1 MARATLAATFGIL
14 RIINFRAVR
23 RHALRAALA
32 AFSLGGGVAVV
43 VAVMIE
49 TTSVSTAVDD
59 VGYQIAGPAPMRIVG
74 AATRGG
80 IGQGVIDTAK
90 ATPGVS
96 AVVPV
101 IRGVTLIRDGDRD
114 TFGLA
119 LGVDCSAQWIVDP
132 KVCQRGQREPPPAIS
147 AALGKSLGARST
159 LVTDAGQVSLDKFQ
173 RVSDLDSVNNG
184 LVVVLP
190 LSSAKVQFARSGRV
204 DMAYINVA
212 KDADASEVQSRLENA
227 LGPGFTVQPR
237 SEPARGFNVND
248 ILFPLLAIFALISV
262 GVGIILIAQITR
274 LSVEERRREIAIGAA
289 LGASPSSIMT
299 GFLSE
304 AALLGAAGSA
314 MGVLTGIVIARPIVA
329 SASVLT
335 ERFVGVTVPVVLNPG
350 ILVVGPAAGVL
361 LAVLA
366 AVGPS
371 ISASN
376 TPIAA
381 ELSGRAAQ
389 EQSQPRSIWFKAAA
403 PLAVGLAGA
412 AAARLATLS
421 GGLRSWQAGVADGGA
436 VIAIIGVLLATAY
449 LSAQT
454 ITTLRLRPDR
464 THGATFTIA
473 LTALR
478 ADRARTAAISGAVAV
493 PVVVAILLSGFLV
506 AIHRGAT
513 NVAES
518 QAEGRA
524 VATTT
529 RFSDYGPIDARFAP
543 KTVAKLA
550 ALPRVSTTERI
561 AEIEIS
567 LSDGSLAH
575 IQAQDRPSFPFG
587 VLAGQPPKASMA
599 AHELVIGGVL
609 AREKN
614 LHLGDTL
621 LLGSGINAQAM
632 AIGTI
637 VATPEYGGRRIYMS
651 YPTAEQIYGPQP
663 PALILA
669 TPVAGST
676 VDQVAEDIAA
686 AKFIQPVKAVDTAG
700 YAAKIAGAIA
710 RYLKQL
716 NTLKYGLLAIAFV
729 SVLSTLLLVGL
740 RRRREIALIR
750 ALGATRQKVFSIT
763 TIEAV
768 IAGAVGALF
777 GAVLSVAVI
786 EAVRRA
792 AIVNVGLIT
801 PMVFPW
807 FDAILYAGLATF
819 AAIFAAVIP
828 AWKST
833 QAAPAAELR
842 DE

>member
-1 MARATLAATFGIL
+1 MANVTLAATFGIL

-49 TTSVSTAVDD
+49 TTSVSTAIDD

-80 IGQGVIDTAK
+80 IGPAAIDTAK
-90 ATPGVS
+90 AVDGVS
-96 AVVPV
+96 SVVPV
-101 IRGVTLIRDGDRD
+101 IRGVTLIRDGNRES
-114 TFGLA
+114 FGLA
-119 LGVDCSAQWIVDP
+119 LGIDCSAQWIIDP
-132 KVCQRGQREPPPAIS
+132 KVCQRGQAEPPPAIS
-147 AALGKSLGARST
+147 AVLGKSLAASST
-159 LVTDAGQVSLDKFQ
+159 LVTDAGQLSMDKFQ
-173 RVSDLDSVNNG
+173 RIPELDDVNNG

-190 LSSAKVQFARSGRV
+190 LSMAKVQFARSGQV
-204 DMAYINVA
+204 DLLYITLA
-212 KDADASEVQSRLENA
+212 KDANASGVQARLVDR
-227 LGPGFTVQPR
+227 LGPGFSVQPR

-262 GVGIILIAQITR
+262 GVGVILIAQITR

-289 LGASPSSIMT
+289 LGASPASIMT

-314 MGVLTGIVIARPIVA
+314 MGVLTGILIARPIVA

-335 ERFVGVTVPVVLNPG
+335 ERFVGVTVPVVLNPA
-350 ILVVGPAAGVL
+350 ILLIGPAAGIL

-366 AVGPS
+366 AVAPS
-371 ISASN
+371 VSASN

-389 EQSQPRSIWFKAAA
+389 EETQARSIWLKAAA
-403 PLAVGLAGA
+403 LLAVGIAGA
-412 AAARLATLS
+412 VFARLATLS
-421 GGLRSWQAGVADGGA
+421 GGLRPWQAGVADGGA
-436 VIAIIGVLLATAY
+436 VTAIIGVLLATAY
-449 LSAQT
+449 LAAQT
-454 ITTLRLRPDR
+454 IAAIRLRPHR
-464 THGATFTIA
+464 TRGATLTVA

-478 ADRARTAAISGAVAV
+478 ADRPRTAAISGAVAV

-513 NVAES
+513 DVAES

-524 VATTT
+524 AVTTT
-529 RFSDYGPIDARFAP
+529 RFADYGPIDARFAAA
-543 KTVAKLA
+543 TVAKLTS
-550 ALPRVSTTERI
+550 LPTVATIERI

-575 IQAQDRPSFPFG
+575 IQAQERPSFPFA
-587 VLAGQPPKASMA
+587 VLSGQSPKASLNA
-599 AHELVIGGVL
+599 RELVIGGVL
-609 AREKN
+609 AREKD
-614 LHLGDTL
+614 LRVGDTL
-621 LLGSGINAQAM
+621 LLGSGLRAQAM

-651 YPTAEQIYGPQP
+651 YPTAEDIFGPQP
-663 PALILA
+663 AALIFA
-669 TPVAGST
+669 TPSAGST
-676 VDQVAEDIAA
+676 VDQIVESIEST
-686 AKFIQPVKAVDTAG
+686 KFVQPVRAVDTAG
-700 YAAKIAGAIA
+700 YAAAIAGAIA
-710 RYLKQL
+710 HYLTPL

-729 SVLSTLLLVGL
+729 SVLSTLLLVGI

-750 ALGATRQKVFSIT
+750 ALGATGHKVFGIT
-763 TIEAV
+763 TIEAI
-768 IAGAVGALF
+768 IAGGAGSLF
-777 GAVLSVAVI
+777 GAILSVAVI

-807 FDAILYAGLATF
+807 LDAGLYAGLATF
-819 AAIFAAVIP
+819 AAVFAAAIP

-833 QAAPAAELR
+833 QTAPARELR

>member
-1 MARATLAATFGIL
+1 MARATLAAAFGVL

-23 RHALRAALA
+23 RHAVRAALA

-49 TTSVSTAVDD
+49 TSSVSTAVDD

-80 IGQGVIDTAK
+80 IGQAVIDTAK

-96 AVVPV
+96 AVVPI
-101 IRGVTLIRDGDRD
+101 IRGVTLIHDKDRE

-119 LGVDCSAQWIVDP
+119 LGVDCSAQWIIDP
-132 KVCQRGQREPPPAIS
+132 KVCERGQAEPPPAIS
-147 AALGKSLGARST
+147 DVLATSLGDSAT
-159 LVTDAGQVSLDKFQ
+159 LVTDAGQLSLDKFV
-173 RVSDLDSVNNG
+173 RVPDLDRVNNG

-190 LSSAKVQFARSGRV
+190 LSAAKVQFARSGRV
-204 DMAYINVA
+204 DMLYITVA
-212 KDADASEVQSRLENA
+212 EDADAAKVQSRLDDA
-227 LGPGFTVQPR
+227 LGPGFSVQPR

-262 GVGIILIAQITR
+262 GVGVILIAQITR

-314 MGVLTGIVIARPIVA
+314 MGVLTGIVIANPIVA

-335 ERFVGVTVPVVLNPG
+335 ERFLGVTVPLIINFGTLFIGWV
-350 ILVVGPAAGVL
+350 AGVL

-366 AVGPS
+366 AIAPS
-371 ISASN
+371 VAASA

-381 ELSGRAAQ
+381 ELTGRATQ
-389 EQSQPRSIWFKAAA
+389 EESQSRSIWLKAAA
-403 PLAVGLAGA
+403 LLAVGLAGA
-412 AAARLATLS
+412 VSARLATLS
-421 GGLRSWQAGVADGGA
+421 GGLRQWQAVVADGGA
-436 VIAIIGVLLATAY
+436 VIAIIGVLMATAY

-454 ITTLRLRPDR
+454 ITTLRLQPDR
-464 THGATFTIA
+464 PHGAMLTIA
-473 LTALR
+473 LNALR
-478 ADRARTAAISGAVAV
+478 ADRSRTAAISGAVAV

-513 NVAES
+513 DVAQS

-524 VATTT
+524 AATTT
-529 RFSDYGPIDARFAP
+529 RFADFGPIDARFAP
-543 KTVAKLA
+543 KTVEKLSS
-550 ALPRVSTTERI
+550 LPTVGAIERI

-567 LSDGSLAH
+567 LKDASLAH

-587 VLAGQPPKASMA
+587 VLAGQPPKASVDA
-599 AHELVIGGVL
+599 NELVIGGVL
-609 AREKN
+609 AREKK
-614 LHLGDTL
+614 LRIGDTL
-621 LLGSGINAQAM
+621 LLGSGIDAQPM
-632 AIGTI
+632 VIGTI
-637 VATPEYGGRRIYMS
+637 VATPEYGGRRIYLS

-663 PALILA
+663 PALIFVKPA
-669 TPVAGST
+669 AGST
-676 VDQVAEDIAA
+676 VEQVVKDIAA
-686 AKFIQPVKAVDTAG
+686 AKFIQPVKAVDTSG
-700 YAAKIAGAIA
+700 YAAKLAGAIA
-710 RYLKQL
+710 RYLTPL

-729 SVLSTLLLVGL
+729 SVLSTLLLVGI
-740 RRRREIALIR
+740 RRRREIALIQ
-750 ALGATRQKVFSIT
+750 ALGATRQKVFGIT

-768 IAGAVGALF
+768 IAGAVGAF
-777 GAVLSVAVI
+777 IGAVLSIAVI

-792 AIVNVGLIT
+792 AIVNVGIIT

-807 FDAILYAGLATF
+807 FDAFLYAVLATF
-819 AAIFAAVIP
+819 AAVFAAVIP
-828 AWKST
+828 AWRST
-833 QAAPAAELR
+833 EAAPARELR